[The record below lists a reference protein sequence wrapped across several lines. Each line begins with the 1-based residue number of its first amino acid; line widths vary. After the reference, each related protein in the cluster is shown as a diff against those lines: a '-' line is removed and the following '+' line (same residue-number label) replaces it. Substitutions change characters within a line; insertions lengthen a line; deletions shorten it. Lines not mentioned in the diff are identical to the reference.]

1 MRGTFVSF
9 QKQVLSL
16 FHAGMGMGMASRPV
30 CVAAQKR
37 GDSADPFSILA
48 LLSMRC
54 CVGKSDG
61 DLYGGLWVYIGDYH
75 PVYM

>member
-1 MRGTFVSF
+1 MEHLYLPEASSVVVPCG
-9 QKQVLSL
+9 
-16 FHAGMGMGMASRPV
+16 HEHGMASRPV

-54 CVGKSDG
+54 CVGRSDG
-61 DLYGGLWVYIGDYH
+61 DLYGGLWVYIGDCH